1 MTFINRST
9 RRTFISNGIAVS
21 SALALGS
28 AGRLAAQV
36 NPSGTPASNPAAA
49 PPITGP
55 NSLKAH
61 AGRKGI
67 LTGMAVEAPVVSSN
81 AEVAQ
86 IVMEQCSVLVAENS
100 MKMGP
105 MRPTPTTYSFEG
117 GDALVAFGDAHG
129 IRVRGHNLNWHAQ
142 LPTWF
147 NATAT
152 KDNAQQLLVDHI
164 STVAGHFKGK
174 LQSWDVVNEAVNPP
188 DGQPGGLRNGPWFK
202 LLGPEFIPI
211 AFRAARAAD
220 PDVLLT
226 YNDYGIETDN
236 DGDVKKRAAILQLVQ
251 SMKADKV
258 PIDAVG
264 IQSHIHAGWSTAD
277 SKGLREWM
285 RTLRGMGLK
294 IFVTEMDIN
303 DDTLK
308 TTDPAEIDAAVAQS
322 YHDYMDVIMSE
333 PAAAAVLVW
342 GVTDAHSWLAGRR
355 MGPRPGPRPG
365 QAPGQAGAMPP
376 GAPRNPQPQ
385 PPTQAGAMPPQPP
398 APPTEP
404 AVLPPGE
411 TAQSI
416 AQQNRPPERPLL
428 FDANNKPKSAFFA
441 VRDAFDTR
449 TA

>member
-1 MTFINRST
+1 MTTTNRST

-21 SALALGS
+21 SALALGPAARFAAAQANPDGGPAS
-28 AGRLAAQV
+28 AG
-36 NPSGTPASNPAAA
+36 
-49 PPITGP
+49 PITGP
-55 NSLKAH
+55 GSLKAH
-61 AGRKGI
+61 AGKHGI
-67 LTGMAVEAPVVSSN
+67 LTGMAVEAQLLSSN

-86 IVMEQCSVLVAENS
+86 IVIDQCSILVAENS

-105 MRPTPTTYSFEG
+105 MRPTPTTYSFEA
-117 GDALVAFGDAHG
+117 GDALVAFGEAHG
-129 IRVRGHNLNWHAQ
+129 IKVRGHNLNWHAQ

-152 KDNAQQLLVDHI
+152 KDNAKQLLVDHI

-174 LQSWDVVNEAVNPP
+174 LQSWDVVNEAVNVP
-188 DGQPGGLRNGPWFK
+188 DGRPDGLRNGPWLK
-202 LLGPEFIPI
+202 LLGPEFISI
-211 AFRAARAAD
+211 AFQTARAAD

-226 YNDYGIETDN
+226 YNDYSLENDS
-236 DGDVKKRAAILQLVQ
+236 DGDTKKRAAVLELVRGMQ
-251 SMKADKV
+251 ANKV

-264 IQSHIHAGWSTAD
+264 IQSHIHAGWSTDD

-308 TTDPAEIDAAVAQS
+308 TDDPAEIDAAVAKS
-322 YHDYMDVIMSE
+322 YGDYMDVIMSE

-342 GVTDAHSWLAGRR
+342 GATDAHSWLAGRR

-365 QAPGQAGAMPP
+365 QAGAVPPVSPAQAGVAPP
-376 GAPRNPQPQ
+376 AAP
-385 PPTQAGAMPPQPP
+385 AAPP
-398 APPTEP
+398 APPAEP

-411 TAQSI
+411 TAQSL
-416 AQQNRPPERPLL
+416 AQTHRPPERPLL
-428 FDANNKPKSAFFA
+428 FDANNKPKAAFFA

>member
-1 MTFINRST
+1 MISINRST
-9 RRTFISNGIAVS
+9 RRTFISNGLAVS
-21 SALALGS
+21 GALAFG
-28 AGRLAAQV
+28 APGACFAAAEAQTKQ
-36 NPSGTPASNPAAA
+36 SGGPASNPAAA
-49 PPITGP
+49 TQITGP
-55 NSLKAH
+55 GSLKAH
-61 AGRKGI
+61 ARAKSLLFGA
-67 LTGMAVEAPVVSSN
+67 AVEAQLLSTN

-86 IVMEQCSVLVAENS
+86 IVMDQCSILVAENS

-105 MRPTPTTYSFEG
+105 MRPTPTTYSFEA

-129 IRVRGHNLNWHAQ
+129 IKVRGHNLNWHAQ

-152 KDNAQQLLVDHI
+152 KDNARQLLVDHI
-164 STVAGHFKGK
+164 STVAGHYKGK
-174 LQSWDVVNEAVNPP
+174 LQSWDVVNEAVNTP
-188 DGQPGGLRNGPWFK
+188 DGRPDGLRNGPWLK
-202 LLGPEFIPI
+202 LLGPEFIPL
-211 AFRAARAAD
+211 AFQTARAAD

-226 YNDYGIETDN
+226 YNDYGIETDS
-236 DGDVKKRAAILQLVQ
+236 DGDVKKRVAILELVRG
-251 SMKADKV
+251 MKADKV

-308 TTDPAEIDAAVAQS
+308 TDDPDEIDAAVAQT
-322 YHDYMDVIMSE
+322 YHDYMDVIVSE
-333 PAAAAVLVW
+333 PAVAAVLAW

-355 MGPRPGPRPG
+355 PGPRPGPRPG
-365 QAPGQAGAMPP
+365 QAAGQAGVVPPGPPAPPAQPEVLPP
-376 GAPRNPQPQ
+376 GAPPQPGGQ
-385 PPTQAGAMPPQPP
+385 QAAQQHRPPQ
-398 APPTEP
+398 
-404 AVLPPGE
+404 
-411 TAQSI
+411 
-416 AQQNRPPERPLL
+416 RPLL
-428 FDANNKPKSAFFA
+428 FDANNKPKPAFFA

>member
-1 MTFINRST
+1 MTSINRST

-21 SALALGS
+21 GALALGP
-28 AGRLAAQV
+28 AARFAAAQAT
-36 NPSGTPASNPAAA
+36 SGSPGSA
-49 PPITGP
+49 PQITGP

-61 AGRKGI
+61 AGKKG
-67 LTGMAVEAPVVSSN
+67 LLVGMAVEAPLLSSN
-81 AEVAQ
+81 EGVRQ
-86 IVMEQCSVLVAENS
+86 VVLDQCSILVAENS

-129 IRVRGHNLNWHAQ
+129 IKVRGHNLNWHAQ

-152 KDNAQQLLVDHI
+152 KDNAHQLLVDHI

-174 LQSWDVVNEAVNPP
+174 LQSWDVVNEAINPP
-188 DGQPGGLRNGPWFK
+188 DNQPGGLRNGPWYK

-211 AFRAARAAD
+211 AFRTARAAD

-226 YNDYGIETDN
+226 YNDYGIETDHE
-236 DGDVKKRAAILQLVQ
+236 GDVTKRAAILELVRG
-251 SMKADKV
+251 MKANKV

-264 IQSHIHAGWSTAD
+264 IQSHIHAGWSTDD

-294 IFVTEMDIN
+294 LFVTEMDIN

-308 TTDPAEIDAAVAQS
+308 TDDPAEIDAAVAKS
-322 YHDYMDVIMSE
+322 YRDYMDVIMSE

-342 GVTDAHSWLAGRR
+342 GATDAHSWLAGRR
-355 MGPRPGPRPG
+355 TGPRPPRPAG
-365 QAPGQAGAMPP
+365 APGAAPGGAPGQAAG
-376 GAPRNPQPQ
+376 
-385 PPTQAGAMPPQPP
+385 QAGAVPPGPPTPP
-398 APPTEP
+398 AEP

-411 TAQSI
+411 TAQSL
-416 AQQNRPPERPLL
+416 AQQHRPPERPLL
-428 FDANNKPKSAFFA
+428 FDADNKPKPAFFA